1 MMIFACL
8 LFLTCCATHKTQKVG
23 PTQIFQ
29 AQEEFPEEQLLDV
42 GVAVFTSEELNE
54 KEAENQG
61 THPDVRNAETHFIAY
76 HLKNTLQQSSHWG
89 AVRVVPVEA
98 EGLEVVVKGE
108 IVESNGESLVLVV
121 DVIDATGNIWLQKKY
136 EAKASEEAY
145 ANNIPGEKDAFQDL
159 YNTLANDMAYY
170 KSKVSDDNIAKI
182 RSAAKL
188 RFAQDF
194 APDAFK
200 DYVTKGEEGTYTINR
215 LPADDDPLM
224 ERLLR
229 IREREHMYVDVLNEN
244 YDEFYNEMWPPY
256 EDWRRLSLQEQTALR
271 EIRRDAFLRQA
282 GGVLM
287 LALAIALDLGDAQGT
302 QSLQNILI
310 LSGGAV
316 FIDGINVS
324 KQAEIHSAAIQELS
338 ESFGNEMKPVVVEFE
353 GKQYELSGSAEEQY
367 KRWRELLRQIYYAE
381 TGLGP
386 EPPPHEPAADN
397 LETQNVQPPSG
408 TSPEPNL

>member
-1 MMIFACL
+1 
-8 LFLTCCATHKTQKVG
+8 
-23 PTQIFQ
+23 
-29 AQEEFPEEQLLDV
+29 
-42 GVAVFTSEELNE
+42 
-54 KEAENQG
+54 
-61 THPDVRNAETHFIAY
+61 
-76 HLKNTLQQSSHWG
+76 
-89 AVRVVPVEA
+89 
-98 EGLEVVVKGE
+98 
-108 IVESNGESLVLVV
+108 V
-121 DVIDATGNIWLQKKY
+121 DVTDATGNIWLQKKY
-136 EAKASEEAY
+136 EVEASEESY
-145 ANNIPGEKDAFQDL
+145 AKNMPGEKDAYQDL

-170 KSKVSDDNIAKI
+170 KSKLSADDIARI
-182 RSAAKL
+182 RTAAKL
-188 RFAQDF
+188 RFARDF

-256 EDWRRLSLQEQTALR
+256 EDWRRLNLQEQTALR
-271 EIRRDAFLRQA
+271 EIKRDAFMRQA
-282 GGVLM
+282 GGALM
-287 LALAIALDLGDAQGT
+287 LALAIALDLGDVQGT

-310 LSGGAV
+310 LSGGV
-316 FIDGINVS
+316 VIIDGINVS

-367 KRWRELLRQIYYAE
+367 KRWQQLLRQIYYAE

-397 LETQNVQPPSG
+397 IETQKVQPPSG
-408 TSPEPNL
+408 TSPEPNF